1 MLPSAFC
8 IARGAQH
15 LPPPAGSRS
24 RRHLR
29 RPPADPV
36 SLQVSGGKPLDVRGR
51 RLAEGHSWSP
61 GTPTWHEIG
70 LWACDGG
77 EIAVA
82 LRTLRKA
89 RGSQDVHRA
98 ELFPRMADAVTWLEE
113 FDPTQDLA
121 VELDPSDRSQS
132 TIAVTLRAAALR
144 AQADEVARQWR
155 ALLGELLYRL
165 DGRH

>member
-1 MLPSAFC
+1 MPAFQFGTV
-8 IARGAQH
+8 RGEEA
-15 LPPPAGSRS
+15 LPPRGLEIATTPPA
-24 RRHLR
+24 L
-29 RPPADPV
+29 PADPV
-36 SLQVSGGKPLDVRGR
+36 ALQVSGGKPLHVQGR
-51 RLAEGHSWSP
+51 RVAEGHSWSP
-61 GTPTWHEIG
+61 GTPAWHEVT
-70 LWACDGG
+70 LWACNSG

-89 RGSQDVHRA
+89 RGSQDIHCA
-98 ELFPRMADAVTWLEE
+98 EIFPQIADAVAWLEE

-121 VELDPSDRSQS
+121 VAFDPSDRSQS

-155 ALLGELLYRL
+155 ALLGEFLYRL